1 MTNNEFY
8 KMRLI
13 KDNPWHNIIEHEY
26 TTYKGEY
33 KPRAAAVTY
42 LMYSGMSHA
51 GAESNYFTEVW
62 SIGGFYEHNTMV
74 NSTD

>member
-8 KMRLI
+8 KMRLR

-51 GAESNYFTEVW
+51 GAESNYFTEDMADSYANAFQV
-62 SIGGFYEHNTMV
+62 HQKPC
-74 NSTD
+74 